1 MGRWTALTAAGLLA
15 VTILGGCGPRK
26 GSRVARRGAPPP
38 MTRVDALSG
47 PHFAYAKSE
56 LSPDGHTKV
65 WNAAQMLNKYPSRR
79 IEVNGYTDS
88 TGDEARNQRLAQR
101 RADAVKQRL
110 IEFGVDANR
119 ITATGYGSANP
130 VASDATAEGRAQN
143 RRVEI
148 ILE

>member
-1 MGRWTALTAAGLLA
+1 MGRWTALTAAALLA
-15 VTILGGCGPRK
+15 VTILGGCGPRR
-26 GSRVARRGAPPP
+26 SRVAHKGPPS

-47 PHFAYAKSE
+47 PHFPYAKSE
-56 LSPDGHTKV
+56 LTPDGHTKL
-65 WNAAQMLNKYPSRR
+65 WNVAQILNKYPSRR

-88 TGDEARNQRLAQR
+88 TGDEARNQLLAQR

-110 IEFGVDANR
+110 IEFGVNANR